1 MRVNESYRF
10 SYTMKKK
17 MIIFSEVNRF
27 KKLHPHGLPPPK
39 QIFQI
44 SNSSPIRTTELK
56 LYQCGFTK
64 VLHRILMSK
73 APALGSPKRKWELAT
88 SLRARE
94 GERDYIAQEMTCSV
108 RQSSQASAEH
118 RKGQSMPEASS
129 TSQQKTE
136 QPAQN
141 QVHVG
146 WLQWL
151 QRKRKAPFPSRK
163 TV

>member
-1 MRVNESYRF
+1 MWIHKSTPPHLDVQSACSGQPKEKMRIGQG
-10 SYTMKKK
+10 K
-17 MIIFSEVNRF
+17 
-27 KKLHPHGLPPPK
+27 G
-39 QIFQI
+39 
-44 SNSSPIRTTELK
+44 
-56 LYQCGFTK
+56 
-64 VLHRILMSK
+64 
-73 APALGSPKRKWELAT
+73 T

-94 GERDYIAQEMTCSV
+94 GERDYIAQEMTCWV

-146 WLQWL
+146 WLQ
-151 QRKRKAPFPSRK
+151 
-163 TV
+163 